1 MHPSSHV
8 TAAVMQPLMANAM
21 AQGRQEKKLGTG
33 PFDISLQGRLL
44 VWIAEPPPKFRM
56 LSP

>member
-1 MHPSSHV
+1 MHHSSHV
-8 TAAVMQPLMANAM
+8 TAAVVQYLMEKAM
-21 AQGRQEKKLGTG
+21 AQGRREKKVGTG
-33 PFDISLQGRLL
+33 PFDIGLKGRLM